1 MRGHA
6 YGVGRIDRALAEML
20 ATASKEKYGYA
31 PRREDYQKG
40 GIYVFRPDV
49 VIAWKQFPKD
59 ATRWRFLT

>member
-1 MRGHA
+1 
-6 YGVGRIDRALAEML
+6 ML